1 MRTPKEIKKDMEYPS
16 AQVKTRCMN
25 EVARYLRDAYK
36 CGIYS
41 EALEKIVSSQY
52 YFGID
57 SEELMEL
64 LSEKYQC
71 REICDNARLL
81 RKIYREAYEIEDD
94 ENYIIPAGLKYK
106 FICEQVIGKNLD
118 YSNLTCADIDDFIE
132 GIELIKIPGVLHPLM
147 WLTHAKFEEVFLY
160 IYNKYVLPAF
170 VKLSED
176 GTVGRYDALSSVMC
190 GYIEELL
197 NFVAGFGQVFITSIP
212 GNTTWN
218 EVIVEFQRT
227 GEFACIRQVKEK
239 LKKAD
244 GIGMQLLK
252 LHKENKDLL
261 KKKYKSY
268 VLNYYPMFAALV
280 IFALLAEGKN
290 NEAVEF
296 MIDNYS
302 DINEDNY
309 QCAYVL
315 ILLFQT
321 ILLCDNYEY
330 MNILYADLQKEKL
343 LYERNYKD
351 IYDAMMQSCEFIEE
365 LYRKISK
372 PAEKDGFDYLRR
384 FVKETV
390 FEQWGLIQDIRNI
403 RNQYAGAQE
412 KVKSEMFRRVYVV
425 MRAFSN
431 REGIYVSLIA
441 QTYGKNYRNSDFARR
456 VHHDDKISMV
466 ITWDDVDKAEKLF
479 ARLGDN
485 DRGATSVRNR
495 SFFERVD
502 IVIKDILLEKLDADI
517 ESMLIS
523 IKELRDKTDYQNRED
538 EFFTAV
544 EPRILSLT
552 KRISA
557 KYIDREQILSYFIGL
572 DDKGCWDRLDE
583 ECRSMMITSEIVYR
597 TLVARQDADELDY
610 SASMIPLTKVIE
622 YLLNEIYSKLKGN
635 IVFDGPE
642 MNIDFNSV
650 RFFKDKNDTEPKE
663 CLEMGPAI
671 RVLSDGHL
679 KFGNR
684 GFVYASYF
692 LNPERSRFE
701 EWKGNLYID
710 WSRLRDFKG
719 TMLKCH
725 SFDKGSDVEQL
736 MLGSDTEYNRKV
748 FIGALEYIKNCYR
761 NKVAHKDGI
770 NREKMEK
777 CREDMLIAQ
786 KLIWM
791 LIYIMK
797 LL

>member
-132 GIELIKIPGVLHPLM
+132 GIELIKIPGVLYPLM

-456 VHHDDKISMV
+456 VHHDDK
-466 ITWDDVDKAEKLF
+466 
-479 ARLGDN
+479 
-485 DRGATSVRNR
+485 
-495 SFFERVD
+495 
-502 IVIKDILLEKLDADI
+502 
-517 ESMLIS
+517 
-523 IKELRDKTDYQNRED
+523 
-538 EFFTAV
+538 
-544 EPRILSLT
+544 
-552 KRISA
+552 
-557 KYIDREQILSYFIGL
+557 
-572 DDKGCWDRLDE
+572 GCWDRLDE

-684 GFVYASYF
+684 GFVYTSYF
-692 LNPERSRFE
+692 LSPEKSRFE

-725 SFDKGSDVEQL
+725 SFDKGSGVEQFI
-736 MLGSDTEYNRKV
+736 LGSDTEYNRKV

>member
-1 MRTPKEIKKDMEYPS
+1 
-16 AQVKTRCMN
+16 
-25 EVARYLRDAYK
+25 
-36 CGIYS
+36 
-41 EALEKIVSSQY
+41 
-52 YFGID
+52 
-57 SEELMEL
+57 
-64 LSEKYQC
+64 
-71 REICDNARLL
+71 
-81 RKIYREAYEIEDD
+81 
-94 ENYIIPAGLKYK
+94 
-106 FICEQVIGKNLD
+106 
-118 YSNLTCADIDDFIE
+118 
-132 GIELIKIPGVLHPLM
+132 
-147 WLTHAKFEEVFLY
+147 
-160 IYNKYVLPAF
+160 
-170 VKLSED
+170 
-176 GTVGRYDALSSVMC
+176 
-190 GYIEELL
+190 
-197 NFVAGFGQVFITSIP
+197 
-212 GNTTWN
+212 
-218 EVIVEFQRT
+218 
-227 GEFACIRQVKEK
+227 
-239 LKKAD
+239 
-244 GIGMQLLK
+244 
-252 LHKENKDLL
+252 
-261 KKKYKSY
+261 
-268 VLNYYPMFAALV
+268 
-280 IFALLAEGKN
+280 
-290 NEAVEF
+290 
-296 MIDNYS
+296 MIN
-302 DINEDNY
+302 
-309 QCAYVL
+309 
-315 ILLFQT
+315 
-321 ILLCDNYEY
+321 
-330 MNILYADLQKEKL
+330 
-343 LYERNYKD
+343 
-351 IYDAMMQSCEFIEE
+351 
-365 LYRKISK
+365 YRKISK

-456 VHHDDKISMV
+456 VHH
-466 ITWDDVDKAEKLF
+466 
-479 ARLGDN
+479 
-485 DRGATSVRNR
+485 
-495 SFFERVD
+495 
-502 IVIKDILLEKLDADI
+502 
-517 ESMLIS
+517 
-523 IKELRDKTDYQNRED
+523 
-538 EFFTAV
+538 
-544 EPRILSLT
+544 
-552 KRISA
+552 
-557 KYIDREQILSYFIGL
+557 

-725 SFDKGSDVEQL
+725 SFDKGSGVEQFI
-736 MLGSDTEYNRKV
+736 LGSDTEYNRKV

-797 LL
+797 

>member
-1 MRTPKEIKKDMEYPS
+1 VRTPKEIKKDMEYPS

-132 GIELIKIPGVLHPLM
+132 GIELIKIPGVLYPLM

-456 VHHDDKISMV
+456 VHHDDK
-466 ITWDDVDKAEKLF
+466 
-479 ARLGDN
+479 
-485 DRGATSVRNR
+485 
-495 SFFERVD
+495 
-502 IVIKDILLEKLDADI
+502 
-517 ESMLIS
+517 
-523 IKELRDKTDYQNRED
+523 
-538 EFFTAV
+538 
-544 EPRILSLT
+544 
-552 KRISA
+552 
-557 KYIDREQILSYFIGL
+557 
-572 DDKGCWDRLDE
+572 GCWDRLDE

>member
-132 GIELIKIPGVLHPLM
+132 GIELIKIPGVLYPLM

-456 VHHDDKISMV
+456 VHHDDK
-466 ITWDDVDKAEKLF
+466 
-479 ARLGDN
+479 
-485 DRGATSVRNR
+485 
-495 SFFERVD
+495 
-502 IVIKDILLEKLDADI
+502 
-517 ESMLIS
+517 
-523 IKELRDKTDYQNRED
+523 
-538 EFFTAV
+538 
-544 EPRILSLT
+544 
-552 KRISA
+552 
-557 KYIDREQILSYFIGL
+557 
-572 DDKGCWDRLDE
+572 GCWDRLDE

>member
-456 VHHDDKISMV
+456 VHHDDK
-466 ITWDDVDKAEKLF
+466 
-479 ARLGDN
+479 
-485 DRGATSVRNR
+485 
-495 SFFERVD
+495 
-502 IVIKDILLEKLDADI
+502 
-517 ESMLIS
+517 
-523 IKELRDKTDYQNRED
+523 
-538 EFFTAV
+538 
-544 EPRILSLT
+544 
-552 KRISA
+552 
-557 KYIDREQILSYFIGL
+557 
-572 DDKGCWDRLDE
+572 GCWDRLDE

-797 LL
+797 